1 VIPATTTLA
10 RRERPWLRPLLAG
23 AGYAAIVLLAWRAI
37 DRTAFLEGI
46 ARLTARSLATIAVV
60 AVLHIAGRA
69 LRFHRLLLRC
79 HPTDYRWTDGMRI
92 FLVGLSAS
100 SVTPARAGDF
110 IKARLVKPHGI
121 GFSMGLGLVMVER
134 MLDLLVI
141 VASIVLTGAFL
152 SEGASGP
159 WKSAAVVL
167 LAGLVAAVVVVN
179 VRPLRARLL
188 GVAAHLLAKAKRSPE
203 ARVAL
208 EGTLAGAF
216 HVWDEVF
223 VSPYVFAGYWAYSAA
238 VWAVEFLKLWLV
250 LQYVGAHVSP
260 EVVLFVYPVS
270 IVAGILTLLPF
281 SEGVVGVT
289 GVTLLTSLGHVDSGT
304 ATIAV
309 VIDRVASNVPPLLL
323 WALFAMLGR
332 SAAREREI

>member
-1 VIPATTTLA
+1 MTPATTTIA
-10 RRERPWLRPLLAG
+10 QRGRPWLRPLLAG
-23 AGYAAIVLLAWRAI
+23 AGYAAIVLLVWRAI
-37 DRTAFLEGI
+37 DRAAFLEGI
-46 ARLTARSLATIAVV
+46 ARLTARSLAVIGVV

-79 HPTDYRWTDGMRI
+79 HPTAYRWTDGMRI

-100 SVTPARAGDF
+100 AVTPARAGDF

-121 GFSMGLGLVMVER
+121 GFSVGLGLVMVER

-141 VASIVLTGAFL
+141 VSSIVLTGAFL

-167 LAGLVAAVVVVN
+167 LVGLLAAVVVIN

-188 GVAAHLLAKAKRSPE
+188 GVAAHLLARAKRSPE
-203 ARVAL
+203 ARAEL

-223 VSPYVFAGYWAYSAA
+223 VSPYAFAGYWLYSAA
-238 VWAVEFLKLWLV
+238 VWAVEFLKLWIV
-250 LQYVGAHVSP
+250 LRFVGAHVSP
-260 EVVLFVYPVS
+260 EIVLFVYPVS

-289 GVTLLTSLGHVDSGT
+289 GVTLLASLGGLDSGI

-309 VIDRVASNVPPLLL
+309 VVDRVASNVPPLLL
-323 WALFAMLGR
+323 WAFFALLRR
-332 SAAREREI
+332 SPARER